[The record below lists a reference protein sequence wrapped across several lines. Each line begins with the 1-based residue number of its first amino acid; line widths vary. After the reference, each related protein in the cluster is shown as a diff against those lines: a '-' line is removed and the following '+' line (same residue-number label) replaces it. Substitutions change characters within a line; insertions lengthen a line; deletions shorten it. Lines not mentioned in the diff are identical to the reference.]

1 MEEKKWEQAF
11 LLSYNTQQKVSSD
24 GLIGGHNSALIL
36 YQVEIE
42 TTTSNRLHLC
52 QFNKGMEI
60 VSLWLHFNKIY
71 P

>member
-11 LLSYNTQQKVSSD
+11 LLSYNPQQKVSID
-24 GLIGGHNSALIL
+24 WLIGGHNSALIL
-36 YQVEIE
+36 YQVEME
-42 TTTSNRLHLC
+42 TTSNRLHLC